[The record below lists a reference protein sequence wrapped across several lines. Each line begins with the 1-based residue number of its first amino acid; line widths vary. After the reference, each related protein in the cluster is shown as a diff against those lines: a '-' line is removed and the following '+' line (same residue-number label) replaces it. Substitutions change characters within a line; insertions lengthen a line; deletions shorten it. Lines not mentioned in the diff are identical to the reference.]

1 MRFRF
6 RTSLCPHYMLPSF
19 LADVSLQWSSD
30 GEPNGE
36 AALLDP
42 NLRQMREV
50 CDLVTKQNDVFLL
63 FKGGRSVL
71 GLNYRWIKHVD
82 PGPQG
87 FGLSFL

>member
-1 MRFRF
+1 
-6 RTSLCPHYMLPSF
+6 MLPSF

-36 AALLDP
+36 AVLLDP
-42 NLRQMREV
+42 NLREMREV

-63 FKGGRSVL
+63 FKEGRSVL
-71 GLNYRWIKHVD
+71 GLNYTWIKHVD
-82 PGPQG
+82 PGPQR